1 MRFRTHY
8 MRKLLSILL
17 LSTCGLLLVFSNKPT
32 AEGQAAS
39 SGASS
44 DAAASKFVPY
54 PVDNPERLQGV
65 WRDGKAVFSDIP
77 LFDVLMADHYVKG
90 YRPEQPIKF
99 SHQQHVEKNQ
109 MECQYCHS
117 GVAKAN
123 YPTIP
128 SVESCMGCHKNVKT
142 DSPEIKKLKEYYDA
156 GKPVEW
162 VPVHNLP
169 EHAHFP
175 HERHIKAGVGCQN
188 CHGQMQ
194 RMQAAEK
201 VSTMKMG
208 WCLTCHRE
216 KGATID
222 CSACHY

>member
-1 MRFRTHY
+1 MKRVFA
-8 MRKLLSILL
+8 LLFLAACVL
-17 LSTCGLLLVFSNKPT
+17 AANRNLFEGELAVGQEKTATGAEEVFK
-32 AEGQAAS
+32 
-39 SGASS
+39 
-44 DAAASKFVPY
+44 PY
-54 PVDNPERLQGV
+54 PLDNPERLQGV
-65 WRDGKAVFSDIP
+65 WNEGKAVFSDWSTLDSI
-77 LFDVLMADHYVKG
+77 FVHEHYVRG

-99 SHQQHVEKNQ
+99 SHQQHVEKNK

-117 GVAKAN
+117 GVAKTA

-142 DSPEIKKLKEYYDA
+142 DSPEIQKLAKLYEE

-175 HERHIKAGVGCQN
+175 HERHVKAGIGCQN
-188 CHGQMQ
+188 CHGQLQ
-194 RMQAAEK
+194 RMQAAER
-201 VSTMKMG
+201 VSSLKMG

-216 KGATID
+216 KGASID
-222 CSACHY
+222 CVTCHY